1 MTTTAIA
8 ERPTAAMSADQIDL
22 IKRTIC
28 KGASDDELQ
37 LFLHQCKRTQLD
49 PLARQIYAVKR
60 WDSREKREVMSIQV
74 SIDGFR
80 LVAERSG
87 VYAGQKGPEWCGAD
101 GAWRDVWLDAKPPAA
116 ARVAVL
122 RRDFSEPL
130 WAVARYDGYV
140 QTKKEGG
147 PAGLWAKMPDLM
159 LAKCAEALALRKGF
173 PHELAGL
180 YTADEMGQA
189 NGHDDAPTVKITMIP
204 DVVAAPEGYSA
215 WRIDLSA
222 CAENGRPALNEMWS
236 KSKAEYRDHLRKTEP
251 AAIDALRA
259 VAQKATAKATA

>member
-1 MTTTAIA
+1 MTTTALA
-8 ERPTAAMSADQIDL
+8 FRSDAAMTLTPDAVDL

-28 KGASDDELQ
+28 KGSTDDELA

-60 WDSREKREVMSIQV
+60 WDSREGREVMSIQV

-87 VYAGQKGPEWCGAD
+87 TYAGQKGPEWCGTD
-101 GAWRDVWLDAKPPAA
+101 GVWKDVWLGSTPPAA

-122 RRDFSEPL
+122 RKDFDEPL

-140 QTKKEGG
+140 QTKKDGK
-147 PAGLWAKMPDLM
+147 PSGLWAKMPDLM

-180 YTADEMGQA
+180 YTGDEMGQA
-189 NGHDDAPTVKITMIP
+189 SAHDDAPAVTVQQLPAEP
-204 DVVAAPEGYSA
+204 DGYA
-215 WRIDLSA
+215 DWRIDLTA
-222 CAENGRPALNEMWS
+222 TADQGRDALNEMWAAS
-236 KSKAEYRDHLRKTEP
+236 KVEYRDYLRKTEP
-251 AAIDALRA
+251 TAINDLSVKAKNA
-259 VAQKATAKATA
+259 VVPA

>member
-1 MTTTAIA
+1 MTTALI
-8 ERPTAAMSADQIDL
+8 ERPTVAPTALAADQVDL

-28 KGASDDELQ
+28 KGATDDELQ

-60 WDSREKREVMSIQV
+60 WDSREGREVMSIQV

-87 VYAGQKGPEWCGAD
+87 AYAGQKGPEWCGQD
-101 GAWRDVWLDAKPPAA
+101 GVWKDVWLDSKPPAA

-122 RRDFSEPL
+122 RKDFSEPL

-140 QTKKEGG
+140 QMKKDRT

-180 YTADEMGQA
+180 YTGDEMGQA
-189 NGHDDAPTVKITMIP
+189 NGHDAEPAPLPKAIE
-204 DVVAAPEGYSA
+204 AAPEGFTE
-215 WRIDLSA
+215 WRIDLES
-222 CAENGRPALNEMWS
+222 CAETGRDALNAMWKDS
-236 KSKAEYRDHLRKTEP
+236 KPEFRDHLRKVEP
-251 AAIDALRA
+251 KAVDTLRE
-259 VAQKATAKATA
+259 KAKGAK

>member
-1 MTTTAIA
+1 MTQALA
-8 ERPTAAMSADQIDL
+8 FRPEASAVTLTPDAVDL

-28 KGASDDELQ
+28 KGSTDDELA

-60 WDSREKREVMSIQV
+60 WDSREGREVMAIQV

-87 VYAGQKGPEWCGAD
+87 TYAGQKGPEWCGPD
-101 GAWRDVWLDAKPPAA
+101 GVWKDVWLDKQPPAA

-122 RRDFSEPL
+122 RKDFDEPL

-140 QTKKEGG
+140 QVKKDNK
-147 PAGLWAKMPDLM
+147 PSGLWAKMPDLM

-180 YTADEMGQA
+180 YTSDEMGQA
-189 NGHDDAPTVKITMIP
+189 TSHEDAPV
-204 DVVAAPEGYSA
+204 VVAALPAEPEGYA
-215 WRIDLSA
+215 DWRLNLDA
-222 CAENGRPALNEMWS
+222 CADNGREELNKLWGGS
-236 KSKAEYRDHLRKTEP
+236 RAEYRDYLRKTEP
-251 AAIDALRA
+251 KAIDALRERTK
-259 VAQKATAKATA
+259 KAEAAS